1 MTDLLDLLK
10 IASIGKPYIIS
21 KSVIH
26 CPVPGMTKEYAIKV
40 WKEQK
45 KRGVT
50 ILNKKRMV
58 KKIWI
63 RRIN

>member
-1 MTDLLDLLK
+1 MTNLLDLLK

-50 ILNKKRMV
+50 ILNKKE
-58 KKIWI
+58 WL
-63 RRIN
+63 RRYGLGE

>member
-10 IASIGKPYIIS
+10 MASTGKPYAIS

-50 ILNKKRMV
+50 TLNKKE
-58 KKIWI
+58 WL
-63 RRIN
+63 RRYRLGE